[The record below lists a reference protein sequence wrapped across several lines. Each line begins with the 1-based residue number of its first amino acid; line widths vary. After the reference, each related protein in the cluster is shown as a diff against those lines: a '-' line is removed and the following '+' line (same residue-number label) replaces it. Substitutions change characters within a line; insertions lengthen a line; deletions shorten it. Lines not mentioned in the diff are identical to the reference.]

1 MNIFLVSKVSGSGS
15 ELLSRYIYAKD
26 SQEAE
31 EIYRK
36 QMQVNSDYTLS
47 ISTINSSGMLLANRD
62 TPSRLRNRVKIHT
75 YE

>member
-1 MNIFLVSKVSGSGS
+1 MHIFLVSRIAKNGSS
-15 ELLSRYIYAKD
+15 VISRYIYAND

-36 QMQVNSDYTLS
+36 QMNIASECALS

-62 TPSRLRNRVKIHT
+62 TPDKLRNRVKI
-75 YE
+75 YF

>member
-31 EIYRK
+31 EIYRN

-47 ISTINSSGMLLANRD
+47 ISTISSSGMLLANQD
-62 TPSRLRNRVKIHT
+62 MPNRLRNRVKI
-75 YE
+75 YSNE

>member
-1 MNIFLVSKVSGSGS
+1 MNIFLVSKVAGNGS

-36 QMQVNSDYTLS
+36 QMQVNSSYTLS
-47 ISTINSSGMLLANRD
+47 ISTISSSGMLLANQD
-62 TPSRLRNRVKIHT
+62 MPNRLRNRVKI
-75 YE
+75 YSNE